1 MGQPV
6 SFCKNMQDIDLLTAQ
21 IVAEAARKGDPL
33 ANEIY
38 ELCGTYFGKG
48 LSILIDI
55 LNPELIIIGSI
66 FVRSGDLLL
75 PAIERKLQEESLLLS
90 NKVCRIVPA
99 GLGETV
105 GDYAAFSVA
114 IYKD

>member
-1 MGQPV
+1 MGQAV
-6 SFCKNMQDIDLLTAQ
+6 SFCKNMQDIEMLNAQ
-21 IVAEAARKGDPL
+21 VVADAARKGDTL
-33 ANEIY
+33 AKEIY
-38 ELCGTYFGKG
+38 NLCGTYFGKG

-75 PAIERKLQEESLLLS
+75 PAIKRKLEEESLLLS

-99 GLGETV
+99 GLGEKV
-105 GDYAAFSVA
+105 GDYAALSVA
-114 IYKD
+114 IYEN